1 MRKVWGVLPGVM
13 LFASV
18 ATATPITLSFDTL
31 NPITRQHEVW
41 LTLTFTEGSGGVSI
55 SAALNPG
62 SILGDGW
69 AFDGVWLEGARGGR
83 EMQWTREDLRSL
95 VFASGYSFNSLSGRW
110 FYARWVGQWCDDCV
124 ELPESGEQA
133 GPSQRNDEIVLRAR
147 FPPDKHVPEPGG
159 LSLLL
164 AGLAGFALLRKK

>member
-1 MRKVWGVLPGVM
+1 M

-18 ATATPITLSFDTL
+18 ATATPITLSFDTI

-41 LTLTFTEGSGGVSI
+41 LTLTFTEVSGGVSMA
-55 SAALNPG
+55 AALNPD

-69 AFDGVWLEGARGGR
+69 AFDGVWLEGADGGK
-83 EMQWTREDLRSL
+83 EMQWTWAELGSP
-95 VFASGYSFNSLSGRW
+95 VFAPGYSFNSLSGRW
-110 FYARWVGQWCDDCV
+110 FYARWVGQWCEDCI
-124 ELPESGEQA
+124 EEPKGGEHA
-133 GPSQRNDEIVLRAR
+133 GPSCRDDEIVLRAR

-164 AGLAGFALLRKK
+164 AGLAGFVWLRKK